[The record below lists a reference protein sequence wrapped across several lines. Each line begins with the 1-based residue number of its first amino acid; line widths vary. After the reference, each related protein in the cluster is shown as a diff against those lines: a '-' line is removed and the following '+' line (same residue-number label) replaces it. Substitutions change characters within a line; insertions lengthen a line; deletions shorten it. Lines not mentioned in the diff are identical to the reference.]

1 MAEFQSYF
9 KAASGQIDPELL
21 GFPRKKTDCARV
33 SKVSVCVCWFR
44 LPTHPSCSRRDRRGR
59 FSAIAAGVAIAKRT
73 WLAVRVSKIKVY
85 YKVSLQ
91 RGEFRWENILLKYC
105 ETTLF
110 PQLGNHCIII
120 DINVREK
127 NQKERQKS
135 KCLHK
140 CKWLWRVVLWDVAR
154 DQWPVCVVLF
164 LNNCWSWFFV
174 MC

>member
-91 RGEFRWENILLKYC
+91 RGEFRWESILLKYC

-154 DQWPVCVVLF
+154 DQ
-164 LNNCWSWFFV
+164 
-174 MC
+174 